1 MLRGRRGYQT
11 MSDFLI
17 QTMSDSLLIGF
28 IHILCCEGGGVRV
41 VVLIVADSSLA
52 AGQSVAFCA
61 FNSTHNARR
70 RPLNPPSHDMPAS
83 HFGHAGPSPPSMMRA
98 FLPASQPVQ
107 KFW

>member
-1 MLRGRRGYQT
+1 

-28 IHILCCEGGGVRV
+28 VHILCCEGGGVRV

-61 FNSTHNARR
+61 FNSTDNACR
-70 RPLNPPSHDMPAS
+70 RPLNPPSHDMPVS

-98 FLPASQPVQ
+98 FLPASQSVQ
-107 KFW
+107 KLW